1 MSEQKH
7 LRSHDIPDNIK
18 VYTVSSVYLLLL
30 FMIHTEP
37 LSCYYQFFKLVE

>member
-7 LRSHDIPDNIK
+7 LRSHGIPDNIK